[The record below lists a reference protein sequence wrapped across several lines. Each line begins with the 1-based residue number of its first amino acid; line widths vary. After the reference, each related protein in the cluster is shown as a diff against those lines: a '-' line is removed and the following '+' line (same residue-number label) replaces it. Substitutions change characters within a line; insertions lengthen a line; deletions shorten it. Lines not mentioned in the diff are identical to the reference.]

1 MHKEIQKETRQKDKK
16 YTINEERQKE
26 TPQKD
31 IKIYTKQR
39 KIERGAPK
47 RQKETHIRKIER
59 DTHKKDRKDTQ
70 KKDRKRHA

>member
-31 IKIYTKQR
+31 IKIYTKER
-39 KIERGAPK
+39 KI
-47 RQKETHIRKIER
+47 
-59 DTHKKDRKDTQ
+59 
-70 KKDRKRHA
+70 